1 MSKVLPVVT
10 VTLNPAIDQTLSI
23 PGFAAGQVNRVA
35 ESRSHAGGKG
45 VNVACFLADLGV
57 ESGIEVIATG
67 FLGSENAGL
76 FEAAFAQRNISDRFV
91 RLPGCTRVGIKI
103 VDGWT
108 HETTDINF
116 PGLRPERKDIDQLF
130 DGIAALAAPGRWFVL
145 SGSVPAGA
153 PHGIYAGLIQLIHE
167 KGGRVMLDT
176 SGRPLR
182 AALANAPD
190 VVKPNVDELRELMAR
205 TLNIP
210 GKAPA
215 AVHAAAQSLLDR
227 GIGRVVVSMG
237 GDGAV
242 FVDRGQALL
251 ARPPKVT
258 VRSTVG
264 AGDAMVAGIVY
275 ATIHDSSLADLAR
288 TATASGAYA
297 VTRVGPGIE
306 DRAALES
313 LKEQVEIETLS

>member
-1 MSKVLPVVT
+1 MSNATPVVT

-35 ESRSHAGGKG
+35 ASRSHAGGKG

-57 ESGIEVIATG
+57 EVIATG

-76 FEAAFAQRNISDRFV
+76 FVDTFAQKNITDHFV
-91 RLPGCTRVGIKI
+91 RLAGSTRVGIKI
-103 VDGWT
+103 VDDWT
-108 HETTDINF
+108 HETTDVNF
-116 PGLRPERKDIDQLF
+116 PGLTPEKKDIDELF
-130 DGIAALAAPGRWFVL
+130 ERIASLAAPGRWFVL

-153 PHGIYAGLIQLIHE
+153 PHGIYAGMIRLIHE
-167 KGGRVMLDT
+167 KSGRVVLDT

-182 AALANAPD
+182 AALAAAPD
-190 VVKPNVDELRELMAR
+190 VVKPNVDELSEWMAQK
-205 TLNIP
+205 LDS
-210 GKAPA
+210 PA
-215 AVHAAAQSLLDR
+215 AVRAAADSLLAR
-227 GIGRVVVSMG
+227 GIQRVVVSMG
-237 GDGAV
+237 VDGAL

-264 AGDAMVAGIVY
+264 AGDAMVAGIVF
-275 ATIHDSSLADLAR
+275 AMIHDSSLEDLAR

-306 DRAALES
+306 DRAALEN
-313 LKEQVEIETLS
+313 LKGQVGIETLS

>member
-1 MSKVLPVVT
+1 MKSPSVVT

-57 ESGIEVIATG
+57 EVTATG

-76 FEAAFAQRNISDRFV
+76 FEAAFAQRNIVDRFV
-91 RLPGCTRVGIKI
+91 RIPGCTRVGIKI

-116 PGLRPERKDIDQLF
+116 PGLKPERKEIDQLF
-130 DGIAALAAPGRWFVL
+130 DGIAGLAAPGRWFVL

-153 PHGIYAGLIQLIHE
+153 PQSIYAGLIQLIHE
-167 KGGRVMLDT
+167 KGGRVVLDT

-182 AALANAPD
+182 AALANAPE
-190 VVKPNVDELRELMAR
+190 VVKPNVDELSELMAR
-205 TLNIP
+205 TLNVP
-210 GKAPA
+210 GKASA
-215 AVHAAAQSLLDR
+215 AVRAAAESLLER
-227 GIGRVVVSMG
+227 GIGRAVVSMG

-242 FVDRGQALL
+242 FVERGQALL
-251 ARPPKVT
+251 ARPPKVA

-275 ATIHDSSLADLAR
+275 AMIQDSSLVELAR
-288 TATASGAYA
+288 MATASGAYA
-297 VTRVGPGIE
+297 VTRLGPGIE
-306 DRAALES
+306 DRAALNN
-313 LKEQVEIETLS
+313 LLNNLMDQVEIETLA

>member
-1 MSKVLPVVT
+1 MNNTSVVT
-10 VTLNPAIDQTLSI
+10 ITLNPAIDQTLSI
-23 PGFAAGQVNRVA
+23 PGFAVGQVNRVA
-35 ESRSHAGGKG
+35 ENLSHAGGKG
-45 VNVACFLADLGV
+45 VNVACFLADLG
-57 ESGIEVIATG
+57 IEVTATG

-76 FEAAFAQRNISDRFV
+76 FEAAFAQRNIADRFV
-91 RLPGCTRVGIKI
+91 HLPGSTRVGIKI

-116 PGLRPERKDIDQLF
+116 PGLAPEREDIDQLF
-130 DGIAALAAPGRWFVL
+130 KEVADLAEPGRWFVL

-167 KGGRVMLDT
+167 KGGRVLLDT

-182 AALANAPD
+182 AALAKAPD
-190 VVKPNVDELRELMAR
+190 VVKPNVDELSELMAR
-205 TLNIP
+205 TLGTP
-210 GKAPA
+210 GQAST
-215 AVHAAAQSLLDR
+215 AVRAAAESLLER

-242 FVDRGQALL
+242 FVEPGQALL
-251 ARPPKVT
+251 ARPPKVK

-275 ATIHDSSLADLAR
+275 GMIQNSSLEDLAR
-288 TATASGAYA
+288 MATASGAYA
-297 VTRVGPGIE
+297 VTRLGPGIE
-306 DRAALES
+306 DRSALEK
-313 LKEQVEIETLS
+313 LMGEVEIEMLS